1 MNSITRRHYP
11 ASRLP
16 SDLRSGIDPSL
27 NVTVT
32 VEVEE
37 TSSETPL
44 SLDEILA
51 LRRVPDRTIEQI
63 DRELDRDRDEW
74 HRQ

>member
-16 SDLRSGIDPSL
+16 SDLRSGIDPNL
-27 NVTVT
+27 HVTVT
-32 VEVEE
+32 VEVEDV
-37 TSSETPL
+37 SAETPL

-51 LRRVPDRTIEQI
+51 LHRAPDRTIDQI
-63 DRELDRDRDEW
+63 DRELDRDRNEW
-74 HRQ
+74 HRR